1 MSRIALAVLVA
12 CLAVG
17 CGLKPARPTDPA
29 VPNPAPAV
37 GDPSG
42 PAGGDAI
49 DLLAARK
56 GFTTRVS
63 DNPNYT
69 PDGPADQPPAKLFRV
84 VRYPSAVGP
93 LVAYLSPDPGDGKKR
108 PAVVYAHGGFG
119 GINGIAFG
127 REAFAPF
134 RDAGF
139 VLFCPS
145 WRGENDNPGRYEMF
159 YGEVDDALESLRHL
173 AAVPYV
179 DPDRIYMIGHSTGGT
194 VTLLTAEANP
204 RLRAAFSFGGA
215 PDLARA
221 DYGNTPFN
229 RATAGEVRLRS
240 AINFVGGLKTPT
252 FYFEGDRNPD
262 GRPYE
267 GYLPDARR
275 MQAAAD
281 AAGVPF
287 RSFVVHGGTHY
298 NIVRPLSTLLA
309 AKLRTDTGPRF
320 ELALTAAEVDRAFAA
335 GGR

>member
-1 MSRIALAVLVA
+1 MPRIFSLVLVV

-17 CGLKPARPTDPA
+17 CGLKPARSTDPA
-29 VPNPAPAV
+29 APN
-37 GDPSG
+37 
-42 PAGGDAI
+42 PAGGDASDQAGGEGT

-56 GFTTRVS
+56 GFTTRVT
-63 DNPNYT
+63 NNANYVA
-69 PDGPADQPPAKLFRV
+69 DGPADRPPAKLYRV

-93 LVAYLSPDPGDGKKR
+93 LVAYLSPDPGDGKKH

-127 REAFAPF
+127 REEYAPF

-145 WRGENDNPGRYEMF
+145 WRGENDNPGKYEMF
-159 YGEVDDALESLRHL
+159 YSEVDDALASLKYL
-173 AAVPYV
+173 ADVPYV

-204 RLRAAFSFGGA
+204 KLRAAFSFGGA

-240 AINFVGGLKTPT
+240 PINFVGGLKTPT
-252 FYFEGDRNPD
+252 FYFEGDRSPE
-262 GRPYE
+262 GRADE

-275 MQAAAD
+275 MQSAAD
-281 AAGVPF
+281 AAGAPF
-287 RSFVVHGGTHY
+287 KSFTVRGGTHF
-298 NIVRPLSTLLA
+298 NIVRPLCGLLA
-309 AKLRTDTGPRF
+309 GKLRTDTGPRF
-320 ELALTAAEVDRAFAA
+320 ELSLTPAEVDRAFATS
-335 GGR
+335 GR